1 MKNLIG
7 CVVGVFTILLCF
19 SACDLLDNLEDEL
32 KNTREET
39 LFILNGG
46 IATIEDESE
55 SWQSV
60 LENMQDQLT
69 EDVQSTVRNEVMNLM
84 QTGIAMTGA
93 ELRCNADFLKNRAI
107 KGLKAIRDRF
117 LGNEVPIVEPIICQV
132 IPTVINLNENPED
145 RNLIEFWGY
154 DMEERSLIT
163 AFLENNE
170 GTRYD
175 ISIYVQVQT
184 DYHFTINLANYNAVF
199 LNTFSFVSILFE
211 DKEISAIPIQPI
223 EVFVPDIQDVSGQP
237 LEISY
242 MPPHTNG
249 DREFDGHGPNVTVVA
264 NIGYDAVGVY
274 LRVYMKAIE
283 TKSDWTTAE
292 GTSPKNYFYT
302 PPFGYHIKQVNG
314 QKDWVV
320 MYTDNDHS
328 DDIHTT
334 SLGQFIIVG
343 DTGGDDAGVD
353 TQVTI
358 RPNAAFDVPIVIEEN
373 N

>member
-1 MKNLIG
+1 M
-7 CVVGVFTILLCF
+7 
-19 SACDLLDNLEDEL
+19 
-32 KNTREET
+32 
-39 LFILNGG
+39 
-46 IATIEDESE
+46 
-55 SWQSV
+55 
-60 LENMQDQLT
+60 
-69 EDVQSTVRNEVMNLM
+69 
-84 QTGIAMTGA
+84 
-93 ELRCNADFLKNRAI
+93 
-107 KGLKAIRDRF
+107 
-117 LGNEVPIVEPIICQV
+117 
-132 IPTVINLNENPED
+132 
-145 RNLIEFWGY
+145 
-154 DMEERSLIT
+154 
-163 AFLENNE
+163 
-170 GTRYD
+170 
-175 ISIYVQVQT
+175 
-184 DYHFTINLANYNAVF
+184 
-199 LNTFSFVSILFE
+199 
-211 DKEISAIPIQPI
+211 
-223 EVFVPDIQDVSGQP
+223 PDIQDVSGQP